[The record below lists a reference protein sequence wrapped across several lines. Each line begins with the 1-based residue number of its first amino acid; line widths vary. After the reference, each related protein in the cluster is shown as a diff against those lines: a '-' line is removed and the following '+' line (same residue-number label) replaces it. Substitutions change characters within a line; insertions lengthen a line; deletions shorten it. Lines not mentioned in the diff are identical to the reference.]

1 MLTLDC
7 WQAGRPCDC
16 NETNDSSAAQ
26 KVHSMDEEDAM
37 MMQLLGLH
45 ASKSCTASWLSA
57 SLDDTLR
64 RLFHLSA
71 LISKSSTRDKFAR
84 AGLKCRLDMYES
96 YDVQHVREKV
106 AHAGG
111 RADAVLVKRLGKA
124 NTSRR
129 QFIAYSRKHTAELNN
144 TAQGENYLIDQGE
157 NYLIDQGPTNGK
169 HTDANDRS
177 PYGQSVGPTEKT
189 RRTDA
194 QTKASTLG
202 PINPNEF
209 DYGLDDVRSCTT
221 VATSIVDGK
230 AFSGLKVPELTQ
242 YAKPGV
248 HFICPLCRTYQRFN
262 GQTAWR

>member
-1 MLTLDC
+1 
-7 WQAGRPCDC
+7 
-16 NETNDSSAAQ
+16 
-26 KVHSMDEEDAM
+26 
-37 MMQLLGLH
+37 MMQLLGLQT
-45 ASKSCTASWLSA
+45 SKSCTTSWLSA
-57 SLDDTLR
+57 SMDDTLR

-84 AGLKCRLDMYES
+84 AALRCRLEMYEA
-96 YDVQHVREKV
+96 YDVQHCREKV

-129 QFIAYSRKHTAELNN
+129 QFIAYSRKHTAELNH
-144 TAQGENYLIDQGE
+144 TAQGEYHLPDQGLVE
-157 NYLIDQGPTNGK
+157 PG
-169 HTDANDRS
+169 HVDASDKA
-177 PYGQSVGPTEKT
+177 PYGKSVGPSERTKV
-189 RRTDA
+189 TDA

-202 PINPNEF
+202 PINPDEF
-209 DYGLDDVRSCTT
+209 DYGLDDARSCTT

-242 YAKPGV
+242 YTKPGV

>member
-1 MLTLDC
+1 
-7 WQAGRPCDC
+7 
-16 NETNDSSAAQ
+16 
-26 KVHSMDEEDAM
+26 MDEEDAM
-37 MMQLLGLH
+37 MMQLLGLQT
-45 ASKSCTASWLSA
+45 SKSCTASWLSA
-57 SLDDTLR
+57 SLHDTLR

-84 AGLKCRLDMYES
+84 AGLKCRLDMYEA
-96 YDVQHVREKV
+96 YDVQHVREKL

-129 QFIAYSRKHTAELNN
+129 QFIAYSRKHAADLNH
-144 TAQGENYLIDQGE
+144 TAQEEGDLLN
-157 NYLIDQGPTNGK
+157 QGPMK
-169 HTDANDRS
+169 HVHFAASDRS
-177 PYGQSVGPTEKT
+177 PHGQSVGQSEKT
-189 RRTDA
+189 KKTDA

-202 PINPNEF
+202 PIDPKEF
-209 DYGLDDVRSCTT
+209 DYGLDDARSCTT
-221 VATSIVDGK
+221 VATSVVDGK
-230 AFSGLKVPELTQ
+230 AFSGLRVPELSQ